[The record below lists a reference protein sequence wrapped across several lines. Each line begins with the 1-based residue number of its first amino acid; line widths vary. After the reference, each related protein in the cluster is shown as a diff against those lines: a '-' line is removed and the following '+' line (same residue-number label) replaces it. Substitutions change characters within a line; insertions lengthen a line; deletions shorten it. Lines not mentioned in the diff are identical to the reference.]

1 MTNEIE
7 KFNEQALSV
16 MENIAH
22 FAKKKSE
29 IEAKDKALRDELLKL
44 CEEYGVQ
51 SVDNQFVKISYVKG
65 SESVSVDLK
74 KMENAEPDLYAELI
88 EDYPK
93 KTVRK
98 PYMRI
103 VAKV

>member
-1 MTNEIE
+1 MTNELE
-7 KFNEQALSV
+7 RFNEQALSV
-16 MENIAH
+16 MKNIAH
-22 FAKKKSE
+22 FAKRKSE

-44 CEEYGVQ
+44 CEEYGVE
-51 SVDNQFVKISYVKG
+51 SVDNEFVKISYVKG

-74 KMENAEPDLYAELI
+74 QLQSKEPDLYSELL

-93 KTVRK
+93 KSVRK